1 MALDSNIHS
10 ISSHTCHSLLNW
22 GAPYL
27 FNKLDDFHGCNSSDS
42 GSNMSSEQS
51 LLDDVLCELSTQL
64 PNSGDNSDPSNYS
77 IILKVQEGGVYA
89 RNLSLLGERK
99 MQFVD
104 NESPSIFWTNLLEGR
119 SLQWKFLSRP
129 SKRTR
134 RKVQYLHDS
143 PKEFEFENGVV
154 TKKSRKMFNNIV
166 DTVKSKSRLKD
177 KRKLVTKKIQS
188 N

>member
-1 MALDSNIHS
+1 M
-10 ISSHTCHSLLNW
+10 
-22 GAPYL
+22 
-27 FNKLDDFHGCNSSDS
+27 
-42 GSNMSSEQS
+42 
-51 LLDDVLCELSTQL
+51 
-64 PNSGDNSDPSNYS
+64 
-77 IILKVQEGGVYA
+77 YA

-177 KRKLVTKKIQS
+177 KKIICKKKKKKTVKVAGTS
-188 N
+188 KFL